1 MKINSVYSD
10 VRHQNVRSNYQQ
22 YPKYKTL
29 KADTVSFSGRE
40 KVVAVG
46 TDAILDV
53 MRKCAD
59 LLAQGRKDLVTDA
72 VSLIQAGKIN
82 EAIVEINKNA
92 PANGVIETVAEG
104 TKILARNWD
113 GSPKE
118 HLFYHVD
125 GFQNL
130 GLVSHVDDV
139 QKTELLEKAFGVR
152 PKTTVGMV
160 GWTNVKPENIVG
172 GTTLSKGELTTKYEE
187 GIEEFYMPIHRYFAS
202 IGVRPKDTAL
212 VSSVSYSGVDKAIM
226 DIGQKN
232 DIGTFTVTPFDYS
245 IYGRNEHPFPTII
258 TDTIPQYV
266 DVYGKMSDHIV
277 VTGGR
282 DHAFKFDAGGKWLKQ
297 NDGLVIPVD
306 ILKDYKGITV
316 PATLNGKI
324 ENAAAL
330 AYETFA
336 DPMPKG
342 LLKGFEQLPSD
353 STKSDLTHPAQ
364 KVLATAMWNDL
375 VQKGFKLS

>member
-1 MKINSVYSD
+1 MKISSVSQD
-10 VRHQNVRSNYQQ
+10 VRYQNVKSNYQQ

-29 KADTVSFSGRE
+29 KADTVSFSG
-40 KVVAVG
+40 KKIPTIG
-46 TDAILDV
+46 TDGILDL

-59 LLAQGRKDLVTDA
+59 LLAQGHKDLVTDA

-82 EAIVEINKNA
+82 EAIGEINKFA
-92 PANGVIETVAEG
+92 PANGAIETVAGG

-118 HLFYHVD
+118 HIFRHVE

-130 GLVSHVDDV
+130 GLVNHVDDV
-139 QKTELLEKAFGVR
+139 QKSVLLEKAFGVR

-172 GTTLSKGELTTKYEE
+172 GTSLTKGELTTKYEE
-187 GIEEFYMPIHRYFAS
+187 GIEEFYLPIHRYFAS
-202 IGVRPKDTAL
+202 IGVQPKDTAL
-212 VSSVSYSGVDKAIM
+212 VSSVSYSGVDKAIIDM
-226 DIGQKN
+226 GQKQG
-232 DIGTFTVTPFDYS
+232 IGTFTVTPFDYS

-266 DVYGKMSDHIV
+266 DVYGKLSDQII

-306 ILKDYKGITV
+306 VLKDYKGIEV
-316 PATLNGKI
+316 PAMINGKI

-336 DPMPKG
+336 DPMPAG
-342 LLKGFEQLPSD
+342 LLKGCEQLPSD